1 MTRRFPK
8 LTVWRAIFAAVMLS
22 GLYATYLRIFYGL
35 GGSTNLSDKF
45 PWGLWIAFDVMCGV
59 GLAAGGFTLV
69 AIVHIF
75 NIERYKP
82 VLRPAILTA
91 FLGYLLVVV
100 GLLYDLG
107 RPDRLWHPLVMW
119 NPHSVMFE
127 VAWCVTLYSS
137 VLFLEFIPVVFEKF
151 GWHKPTEWIHRI
163 SVPLMILGVLLS
175 TLHQSSLGT
184 LFLIVPEKLYPL
196 WYTPLLPL
204 LFFISAIA
212 VGLAMTIFES
222 WHSSRAF
229 GRALEL
235 PLLAS
240 MGRVLAVILSVYL
253 WIRFLDM
260 AHRGVFPLLL
270 RNRIE
275 TWLFGLEILLFL
287 VPTVLLHRR
296 KVRMRPGALYT
307 CAVTVVFGFIA
318 NRLNIGTT
326 GLEAGSG
333 VHYVPRWSEVAVTLS
348 ICAAGFALY
357 RIIAGYFPIFEPIAV
372 ERTSSKVE
380 EREADSVAVG

>member
-1 MTRRFPK
+1 MIRKLPK
-8 LTVWRAIFAAVMLS
+8 ITVWRAIFAAIMAS

-69 AIVHIF
+69 AMVHIF
-75 NIERYKP
+75 NIEKYHP
-82 VLRPAILTA
+82 ILRPAILTA
-91 FLGYLLVVV
+91 FLGYSLVVV

-127 VAWCVTLYSS
+127 VAWCVTLYTT
-137 VLFLEFIPVVFEKF
+137 VLFLEFLPVVLEKF
-151 GWHKPTEWIHRI
+151 GLHKPLNWIHKI

-196 WYTPLLPL
+196 WYSPILPL
-204 LFFISAIA
+204 LFYVSAIA

-235 PLLAS
+235 PLLMS
-240 MGRVLAVILSVYL
+240 MARVLAVVLSAYL
-253 WIRFLDM
+253 WIRFLDLS
-260 AHRGVFPLLL
+260 HRHAFALLAQ
-270 RNRIE
+270 NRIE
-275 TWLFGLEILLFL
+275 TWLFALEIVLMV
-287 VPTVLLHRR
+287 VPTVLLYQQR
-296 KVRMRPGALYT
+296 VRSSPGRLYA
-307 CAVTVVFGFIA
+307 CAVMVVFGFIA
-318 NRLNIGTT
+318 NRLNVGTT

-333 VHYVPRWSEVAVTLS
+333 THYIPRWSEIAITLS
-348 ICAAGFALY
+348 IVAAGFLIF
-357 RIIAGYFPIFEPIAV
+357 RLIAQCFPIFEAHSAQSAPA
-372 ERTSSKVE
+372 EVE
-380 EREADSVAVG
+380 ETEAESIEVA

>member
-1 MTRRFPK
+1 MIRKLPK
-8 LTVWRAIFAAVMLS
+8 ITVWRATFAAIMAS

-69 AIVHIF
+69 AMVHIF
-75 NIERYKP
+75 NVEKYHPI
-82 VLRPAILTA
+82 LRPAILTA
-91 FLGYLLVVV
+91 FLGYSLVVV

-127 VAWCVTLYSS
+127 VAWCVTLYTT
-137 VLFLEFIPVVFEKF
+137 VLFLEFLPVVLEKF
-151 GWHKPTEWIHRI
+151 GLHKPLNWIHKI

-196 WYTPLLPL
+196 WYSPILPL
-204 LFFISAIA
+204 LFYVSAIA

-235 PLLAS
+235 PLLMS
-240 MGRVLAVILSVYL
+240 MARVLAVVLSVYL
-253 WIRFLDM
+253 WIRFLDLS
-260 AHRGVFPLLL
+260 HRHALALLSQ
-270 RNRIE
+270 NRIE
-275 TWLFGLEILLFL
+275 TWLFGLEIVLMV
-287 VPTVLLHRR
+287 VPTVLLYQQRIR
-296 KVRMRPGALYT
+296 SSPGRLYA
-307 CAVTVVFGFIA
+307 CAVMVVFGFIA
-318 NRLNIGTT
+318 NRLNVGTT

-333 VHYVPRWSEVAVTLS
+333 THYIPRWSEVAVTLS
-348 ICAAGFALY
+348 IVAAGFLIF
-357 RIIAGYFPIFEPIAV
+357 RLIAQYFPIFEAHSV
-372 ERTSSKVE
+372 ESAPAEVE
-380 EREADSVAVG
+380 EMEAESIEVA